1 MNWILFGIY
10 VLCILVLVIFIAII
24 AMHIGEFR
32 KYSRYVNPV
41 LRLYIILV
49 VAIALF
55 GGYRVLTDD
64 IQPSSLKPVN
74 SNLNL
79 EF

>member
-1 MNWILFGIY
+1 
-10 VLCILVLVIFIAII
+10 
-24 AMHIGEFR
+24 MHIGEFR